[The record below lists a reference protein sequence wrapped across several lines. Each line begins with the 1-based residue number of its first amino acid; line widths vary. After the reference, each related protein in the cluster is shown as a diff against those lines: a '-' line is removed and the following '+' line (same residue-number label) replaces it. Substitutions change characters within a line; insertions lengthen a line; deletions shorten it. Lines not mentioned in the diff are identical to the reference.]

1 MRKKL
6 VYHRMDLLD
15 CSIKNSIFREASPT
29 TGRQFS
35 ALCKIVHNYLEYILA
50 LTDQS
55 TGKVNRGAYNLDM
68 SLFSCGGIR
77 FGWGSIIG
85 IIPGYSRISLLLE
98 SLTQVQYQRYIWGHN
113 IYYSHRDLETS
124 KGKIASR
131 SNTED
136 IS

>member
-6 VYHRMDLLD
+6 VYHRMDLID
-15 CSIKNSIFREASPT
+15 CRIKNSIFIEASPT
-29 TGRQFS
+29 TGRLFS
-35 ALCKIVHNYLEYILA
+35 ALCRTVHNYLEYILA
-50 LTDQS
+50 LTGQS

-85 IIPGYSRISLLLE
+85 IIPGYNQISLLLE

-113 IYYSHRDLETS
+113 IYYRDLETS
-124 KGKIASR
+124 EGKIASR